1 MTYEIDRIF
10 YEDHENQVLFS
21 VSLIVIELLANSE
34 TESELFVEYLI
45 FFSLI
50 IAISILVLTNDC
62 YFLETGVFQQNG
74 DVVLK

>member
-21 VSLIVIELLANSE
+21 VSLIVIELLADSE
-34 TESELFVEYLI
+34 TERELFVEYLI

-50 IAISILVLTNDC
+50 IAISISILVLTNDC
-62 YFLETGVFQQNG
+62 YSLETGVFQ
-74 DVVLK
+74 

>member
-34 TESELFVEYLI
+34 TESELFVEYFR

-50 IAISILVLTNDC
+50 IAISILVLT
-62 YFLETGVFQQNG
+62 
-74 DVVLK
+74 

>member
-34 TESELFVEYLI
+34 TESELFVEIL
-45 FFSLI
+45 FRSL
-50 IAISILVLTNDC
+50 ALANFRKWL
-62 YFLETGVFQQNG
+62 
-74 DVVLK
+74 

>member
-10 YEDHENQVLFS
+10 YEDHENQVFS

-34 TESELFVEYLI
+34 TESELFVEYFR

-50 IAISILVLTNDC
+50 IAISILVLT
-62 YFLETGVFQQNG
+62 
-74 DVVLK
+74 